1 MRADRLLSI
10 MMLLQ
15 AHGRMTAGA
24 LAERLEVSPRTV
36 HRDMEALSAAG
47 IPVVAERGSG
57 GGWSLMEGYRTDLT
71 GLTGDE
77 IQTLFLSAPQAHL
90 KDLGLQQAAEA
101 ALLRL
106 LAALPAAQRR
116 DATFMQS
123 RIHVDGAGWRETRE
137 ETPSLPIIQA
147 ALWQERCLWIT
158 YGRDEASASERLV
171 DPLGLVAQ
179 GRAWYLV
186 ALKEGEIRTYRVSRI
201 RDARLDSAPSQRP
214 AGFDL
219 AATWATSKASFVANL
234 PRFEVTLRGAPG
246 ARERIGFSGRFVRLL
261 DAEPPGP
268 DGWTQLR
275 IQADTAEEAAA
286 FVLGFGDQVEV
297 LAPPSLRKAV
307 IDQARALLAFYASRL
322 GQADDQ

>member
-24 LAERLEVSPRTV
+24 LAKRLEVSPRTV

-47 IPVVAERGSG
+47 IPVIADRGSG

-77 IQTLFLSAPQAHL
+77 IQTLFLAAPQSHL

-106 LAALPAAQRR
+106 LAALPATQRR

-137 ETPSLPIIQA
+137 ENPSLPIIQA
-147 ALWQERCLWIT
+147 ALWQERRLWIT
-158 YGRDEASASERLV
+158 YGRDEAAATERLV

-186 ALKEGEIRTYRVSRI
+186 AGKEGEVRTYRVSRI
-201 RDARLDSAPSQRP
+201 LGARLDSEPSQRP
-214 AGFDL
+214 DGFDL
-219 AATWATSKASFVANL
+219 AATWAASKASFVANL
-234 PRFEVTLRGAPG
+234 PRFEMTLRAAPE
-246 ARERIGFSGRFVRLL
+246 AHRRMAFSGRFIRLQH
-261 DAEPPGP
+261 AEPPGP
-268 DGWTQLR
+268 DGWSQLR

-286 FVLGFGDQVEV
+286 FVLGFGAQVEV
-297 LAPPSLRKAV
+297 LEPLSLRDQV
-307 IDQARALLAFYASRL
+307 IRQARALLAFYDSRL
-322 GQADDQ
+322 REPDDQ

>member
-15 AHGRMTAGA
+15 AHGRITAGA

-57 GGWSLMEGYRTDLT
+57 GGWSLLEGYRTDLT

-77 IQTLFLSAPQAHL
+77 VQTLFLAAPQTHL

-101 ALLRL
+101 ALLRI

-137 ETPSLPIIQA
+137 ETPSLPIIQG
-147 ALWQERCLWIT
+147 ALWQERRLWIT

-186 ALKEGEIRTYRVSRI
+186 AAKEGEIRTYRVSRI
-201 RDARLDSAPSQRP
+201 QGARLDEQPSNRP
-214 AGFDL
+214 EGFDL
-219 AATWATSKASFVANL
+219 AATWAASKASFVASL
-234 PRFEVTLRGAPG
+234 PRFEASLRATPEVQ
-246 ARERIGFSGRFVRLL
+246 RRIGFGPRIIRLL
-261 DAEPPGP
+261 HAEPPGP
-268 DGWTQLR
+268 DGWSQLR

-286 FVLGFGDQVEV
+286 FILGFGDQVEV
-297 LAPPSLRKAV
+297 LAPPELRDEV
-307 IDQARALLAFYASRL
+307 IRRARAVMAFY
-322 GQADDQ
+322 GVV

>member
-24 LAERLEVSPRTV
+24 LAKRLEVSARTV

-57 GGWSLMEGYRTDLT
+57 GGWSLLEGYRTDLT

-77 IQTLFLSAPQAHL
+77 IQTLFLAAPQTHL
-90 KDLGLQQAAEA
+90 RDLGLQQAAEA

-106 LAALPAAQRR
+106 LALLPVAQRR

-147 ALWQERCLWIT
+147 ALWQERRLWIT
-158 YGRDEASASERLV
+158 YGRDEAATTERLV

-186 ALKEGEIRTYRVSRI
+186 AGKGDEIRTYRVSRV
-201 RDARLDSAPSQRP
+201 RTARLDAEASQRP
-214 AGFDL
+214 PDFDL
-219 AATWATSKASFVANL
+219 AATWAASKASFVANL
-234 PRFEVTLRGAPG
+234 PRFEATLRAAPG
-246 ARERIGFSGRFVRLL
+246 ARERMAFSGRFSRLL
-261 DAEPPGP
+261 HAEPPGP
-268 DGWTQLR
+268 DNWSQLR
-275 IQADTAEEAAA
+275 IQADTADEAAA
-286 FVLGFGDQVEV
+286 YVLGFGDQVEV
-297 LAPPSLRKAV
+297 LEPLSLRDEV
-307 IDQARALLAFYASRL
+307 IRQARALLAFYAR
-322 GQADDQ
+322 

>member
-77 IQTLFLSAPQAHL
+77 IQTLFLTAPQAHL

-137 ETPSLPIIQA
+137 ETPALPTIQA
-147 ALWQERCLWIT
+147 ALWQERRLWIT
-158 YGRDEASASERLV
+158 YGRDEASATERLV

-186 ALKEGEIRTYRVSRI
+186 AAKEGELRTYRVSRI
-201 RDARLDSAPSQRP
+201 RGARLDDQPSHRP
-214 AGFDL
+214 DGFDL
-219 AATWATSKASFVANL
+219 AATWAASKADFVASL
-234 PRFEVTLRGAPG
+234 PRFEMTVRAAPTVQQ
-246 ARERIGFSGRFVRLL
+246 RIGFGPRATRLL
-261 DAEPPGP
+261 HAEPPGP
-268 DGWTQLR
+268 DGWIQLR

-297 LAPPSLRKAV
+297 LEPPSLRDQV
-307 IDQARALLAFYASRL
+307 IHQARALLAFYDSRL
-322 GQADDQ
+322 RQTDDQ